1 MSSSARHCN
10 RKTRIV
16 ATLGPASSS
25 PEAIEALL
33 HAGVNVFRLNFS
45 HGTHKDHGERIAAIR
60 KASARTGIACGILAD
75 LQGPKIRTGKTP
87 KDEPILLRTGKQ
99 VRITTQKVGCT
110 EQLISVDYPHLVD
123 EIKTGQF
130 VLINDGAIR
139 LQVRR
144 IDRAEQTIV
153 CRVINGGAFSSRK
166 GVNLPGVN
174 LHIPAMTAKD
184 RRDAAFALRHEIHFV
199 ALSFVRSAEDLE
211 PLHRLVKRNRR
222 NVKIVAK
229 IEKPEAAERIDEILD
244 ACDGIMVARGD
255 LGVETSLEDVPVIQ
269 KDLIARAN
277 ARAKL
282 VIVATQM
289 LESMIHSALPTRAES
304 TDVANAILDGTDAV
318 MLSGETAVGGHAV
331 GAVETMGR
339 IACAVEGSRYYSRE
353 WVDLSVGEKYPPY
366 TVCEAAATASAD
378 FGDTPV
384 LVYTLSGDTALY
396 LSKIRNHTPIY
407 AFSPGSEVVGMLSL
421 AWNVTAFVLS
431 LFSDGVALQR
441 AAEKLLLE
449 RRLLRKG
456 QYVIVISGTVGA
468 RGTTNSMRI
477 KRVGEE

>member
-1 MSSSARHCN
+1 MSKSAKHCA

-25 PEAIEALL
+25 PDTIEKLL
-33 HAGVNVFRLNFS
+33 RAGVNVFRLNFS
-45 HGTHKDHGERIAAIR
+45 HGTHRDHGERITAIR
-60 KASARTGIACGILAD
+60 KASARTGITCGILAD

-87 KDEPILLRTGKQ
+87 KDEPILLRAGKQ
-99 VRITTQKVGCT
+99 VRITTRKVECSA
-110 EQLISVDYPHLVD
+110 EIISVDYAHLVD
-123 EIKTGQF
+123 EIKPGQF

-139 LQVRR
+139 LQVQR
-144 IDRAEQTIV
+144 IEKAEQSIV
-153 CRVINGGAFSSRK
+153 CRIVDGGAFSSRK
-166 GVNLPGVN
+166 GVNLPGVD
-174 LHIPAMTAKD
+174 LRIPAMTVKD
-184 RRDAAFALRHEIHFV
+184 RRDAAFALQHDIHFI
-199 ALSFVRSAEDLE
+199 ALSFVRSAKDLE
-211 PLHRLVKRNRR
+211 PVHRLVKRHRR
-222 NVKIVAK
+222 NVKVIAK

-269 KDLIARAN
+269 KDLIAQAN
-277 ARAKL
+277 TRAKM

-289 LESMIHSALPTRAES
+289 LESMIHNALPTRAES

-331 GAVETMGR
+331 GAVETMVR
-339 IACAVEGSRYYSRE
+339 IACAVETSRYFSRH
-353 WVDLSVGEKYPPY
+353 WVDLSVGQKYPPF

-396 LSKIRNHTPIY
+396 LSKIRNQTPIY
-407 AFSPGSEVVGMLSL
+407 AFSPEPSVVGMLSL
-421 AWNVTAFVLS
+421 AWNVTAFELP
-431 LFSDGVALQR
+431 LYSDGVALQR

-456 QYVIVISGTVGA
+456 QYAIVISGTAGA
-468 RGTTNSMRI
+468 RGATNFMRI